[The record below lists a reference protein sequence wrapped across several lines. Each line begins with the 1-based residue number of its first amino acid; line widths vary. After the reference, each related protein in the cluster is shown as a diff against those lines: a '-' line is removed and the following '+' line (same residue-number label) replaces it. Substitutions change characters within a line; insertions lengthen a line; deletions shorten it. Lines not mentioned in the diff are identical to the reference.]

1 MGWMI
6 GRAAAMADPEQARKK
21 ALAKLQGLAD
31 LDDPENLVVPILID
45 ALLMVEAYRGAR
57 HQFTFLPELT
67 GSVDALLRPFT
78 TPPERSANLAA
89 RRRLLKRNLGVMVG
103 LSR

>member
-6 GRAAAMADPEQARKK
+6 GRTAAMADPEKARAK
-21 ALAKLQGLAD
+21 ALAKLQGLAE
-31 LDDPENLVVPILID
+31 LDDAEALVVPILID

-67 GSVDALLRPFT
+67 DSVDGLLRELT
-78 TPPERSANLAA
+78 IVEKSKVWAE
-89 RRRLLKRNLGVMVG
+89 
-103 LSR
+103 S